1 VTDAAAAAVAAG
13 RGLGLRV
20 DDPVV
25 LSDTTNVLVHLRPS
39 PVVARV
45 SVTLLRGTAAL
56 ASELAFARAA
66 AERGAP
72 VVPPADDRVH
82 ERDGFPITFWRHVD
96 HRPTQPGDAAAVG
109 AALRELHGA
118 VADLDL
124 ELPRFDRLDEVEVVA
139 RDLDHPDA
147 ELMLRA
153 IAAARERLDRLDL
166 VERPLHGD
174 AHMRNVLVTR
184 SGPLWS
190 DLENVCS
197 GPVEYDLACLAWRTK
212 VHGWHDCGPALA
224 AYGDHDPQLVDELM
238 PVLAAFLVP
247 WNTRVALRLGGSFDP
262 IVQQRIDYLRTFS

>member
-13 RGLGLRV
+13 RDIGLRV

-25 LSDTTNVLVHLRPS
+25 LSDGTNVLVHLRPS

-45 SVTLLRGTAAL
+45 SVTLLRGTEAL
-56 ASELAFARAA
+56 ENELAFALAA
-66 AERGAP
+66 AERGAR
-72 VVPPADDRVH
+72 VAAPADDRVH
-82 ERDGFPITFWRHVD
+82 ERDGFPITFWRYVE
-96 HRPTQPGDAAAVG
+96 HRRAEPADAAAVG
-109 AALRELHGA
+109 AALRTLHDA

-124 ELPRFDRLDEVEVVA
+124 QLPRFDRLDEVESVA
-139 RDLDHPDA
+139 RALDHPDSA
-147 ELMLRA
+147 LMLRA
-153 IAAARERLDRLDL
+153 IAAARERLGRLEL

-174 AHMRNVLVTR
+174 AHMRNVLVTQT
-184 SGPLWS
+184 GPQWS

-224 AYGDHDPQLVDELM
+224 AYGDHDPQLVEELM

-262 IVQQRIDYLRTFS
+262 IVQERIDYLRTFT